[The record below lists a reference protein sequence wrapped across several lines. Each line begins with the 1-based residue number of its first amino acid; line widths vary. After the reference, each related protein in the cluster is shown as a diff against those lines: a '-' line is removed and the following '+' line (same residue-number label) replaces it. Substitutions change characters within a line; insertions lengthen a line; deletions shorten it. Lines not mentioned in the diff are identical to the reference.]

1 MRGKQIHFVLADFV
15 PLGRENRATGQVMIA
30 EGKKNLKKEE

>member
-15 PLGRENRATGQVMIA
+15 PLGRGNRAAGQVMTA
-30 EGKKNLKKEE
+30 EQKARKI